1 MMSVSL
7 HDVPGPAVAMR
18 NRLRDR
24 AQRAGVGH
32 SVLHTWVRRAD
43 CDVRSPNNDK
53 IGPMLL
59 TIEAMGNAL
68 GLDLVRQRRKNA
80 KEKISV

>member
-1 MMSVSL
+1 M
-7 HDVPGPAVAMR
+7 
-18 NRLRDR
+18 
-24 AQRAGVGH
+24 
-32 SVLHTWVRRAD
+32 
-43 CDVRSPNNDK
+43 RSPNNDK

-68 GLDLVRQRRKNA
+68 GLDLVWQRRKNA